1 MGKEPPKSALAA
13 ARLPR
18 GYVHFDTPL
27 SHHDCELLVCSPAAV
42 SKHSF
47 YPFIRHDIVRN
58 KFKRI
63 GPGQVKRSKKVRDI
77 RYAAHADAAIY
88 AYYNFALMER
98 YEERLKTLGLQQNVI
113 AFRAL
118 GRSNVDFAQEAFAWV
133 DSHRPCFALGFDVQ
147 DFFGSL
153 DHRLLRTQWASLI
166 NTASLPD
173 DHYAV
178 FKSLT
183 RHASVELIAA
193 RKALNL
199 SRSSLDRIQRICEPA
214 DFRKIIRDGG
224 LIETNTKAC
233 GIPQGSP
240 ISAALSNIYMLPF
253 DTKLKAVVE
262 GLGGMYRRYCDD
274 ILVIVPD
281 IDVVQVYK
289 LVESELAALKLTMQS
304 AKTVKSHFEV
314 GKADVPLPYLGL
326 TYDGAQVSL
335 RASGI
340 ARFYVKM
347 RRGVAQLRNAKKK
360 DGGVALLVQRRRGL
374 LNRYSE
380 HTPRDGRSYFKY
392 VKMAA
397 RKTNS
402 IAIRRQLGAHRRRLK
417 SLMEH

>member
-1 MGKEPPKSALAA
+1 MGKEPPKSALEA
-13 ARLPR
+13 ARLTR

-27 SHHDCELLVCSPAAV
+27 SHNDCKLLVSDPVAV
-42 SKHSF
+42 TRHAF
-47 YPFIRHDIVRN
+47 YPFIRHDVVRN

-63 GPGQVKRSKKVRDI
+63 GPGQVKRSKKIRDI

-88 AYYNFALMER
+88 AYYNFTLMEH
-98 YEERLKTLGLQQNVI
+98 YEQRLKALGLQANVI

-118 GRSNVDFAQEAFAWV
+118 GKSNVDFAQEAFEWI
-133 DSHRPCFALGFDVQ
+133 DTHRPCFALGFDVK

-153 DHRLLRTQWASLI
+153 DHRLLRSQWADLI
-166 NTASLPD
+166 DTTSLPD

-199 SRSSLDRIQRICEPA
+199 SRSILKRIDRICGPVE
-214 DFRKIIRDGG
+214 FRTVIRDGG
-224 LIETNTKAC
+224 LIETNRRAC

-240 ISAALSNIYMLPF
+240 ISAALSNIYMIPF
-253 DTKLKAVVE
+253 DTKLKAAVE
-262 GLGGMYRRYCDD
+262 GLGGLYRRYCDD

-281 IDVVQVYK
+281 TDVVPIYQ
-289 LVESELAALKLTMQS
+289 LVKAELAALKLDMQD
-304 AKTVKSHFEV
+304 AKTVKSHFEA

-347 RRGVAQLRNAKKK
+347 RRGVAQLRHAKRK
-360 DGGVALLVQRRRGL
+360 DGGVALIVQRRRRL

-402 IAIRRQLGAHRRRLK
+402 TAIKHQLRAHRRRLK
-417 SLMEH
+417 SLIED